1 MPRST
6 LVRTQHSG
14 YKGSVGAWK
23 EVLSQWQ
30 AELAA
35 HMRVEPFDFHAY
47 EGQSQADALRAARP
61 NLPKSLLDFVAAGGP
76 HLRSLESGQCEVGIN
91 RGFPSFLPAQG
102 AQPYA
107 QFGGDYAAYL
117 EFAEEEDDSVAIDE
131 AYFRYEGDSLAFEP
145 ADFPHSFL
153 VGEEGQDQC
162 KGVYLLNPLR
172 VSPDGEWEGWY
183 WYPARTGG
191 ARRYASFAH
200 LVAQKY
206 TDDRYLMGKATEHSL
221 YFDDVDWSSLCMSQV
236 LDKNWTV
243 DRD

>member
-6 LVRTQHSG
+6 AVRQQHSG

-23 EVLSQWQ
+23 EVLSHWQ

-47 EGQSQADALRAARP
+47 QGQSQADALRAAHP
-61 NLPKSLLDFVAAGGP
+61 NLPKSLLDFVAAGGM
-76 HLRSLESGQCEVGIN
+76 HLRSLGGGDCEDDIN
-91 RGFPSFLPAQG
+91 RGFPSFLPAQRT
-102 AQPYA
+102 QPYA
-107 QFGGDYAAYL
+107 QYGGDYAEYL
-117 EFAEEEDDSVAIDE
+117 DFSEEGDSVAIDE
-131 AYFRYEGDSLAFEP
+131 AYFRYEGDNLELEP
-145 ADFPHSFL
+145 TDFPHTFI
-153 VGEEGQDQC
+153 VGEEGPDQC
-162 KGVYLLNPLR
+162 RGVYLLNPLR

-183 WYPARTGG
+183 WYPARTGD

-206 TDDRYLMGKATEHSL
+206 TDDRYLMGKATEHLL

-236 LDKNWTV
+236 LGKNWTV
-243 DRD
+243 DLD